1 VTPRERA
8 ARLGIE
14 LPPPARALGAYTPVR
29 VEGRQAWVSG
39 HTARRPDG
47 GRVNGVVGE
56 DVDVATARDEARTA
70 AINLLAALESTVG
83 LDSVAG
89 VLHLRGYVRAAS
101 GFTEHPRVL
110 DGASG
115 VLHEVFGTGGA
126 HARTAVGVASL
137 PGGACVE
144 VEAVFT
150 LREECPR

>member
-1 VTPRERA
+1 VTPLERLGH
-8 ARLGIE
+8 LGIE
-14 LPPPARALGAYTPVR
+14 LPAPARALGVYTPVR

-39 HTARRPDG
+39 HTARQPGG
-47 GRVNGVVGE
+47 GRVTGVVGD

-83 LDSVAG
+83 LDAVAG
-89 VLHLRGYVRAAS
+89 VLHLRGYIRAVS

-115 VLHEVFGTGGA
+115 VLHEVFEADGA

-150 LREECPR
+150 LREEYAR